1 MIGTQNKPR
10 LGTLNLTQEKTKE
23 QKNYVLNASAGL
35 ESEVININKQTITYK
50 RFKRQEAIVDAGRCC
65 VLSL

>member
-1 MIGTQNKPR
+1 M
-10 LGTLNLTQEKTKE
+10 KE